1 VIKFVHAADLHL
13 DSPLSGLS
21 KYEGA
26 PVEQIRG
33 ATRRALENLVK
44 LCLEERVE
52 LLLIAGDLYD
62 GDWRDYSTGLFFNKQ
77 MSALRAGNVRVVW
90 IRGNHDAASKL
101 TAHLHLPE
109 NVRELSHKQPES
121 LVLEPLGVAVHGQGF
136 ETRDVTADLSSR
148 YPEPKRGLFNIGLLH
163 TALEGRAGHATYAP
177 CRLSALVDRGYDYFA
192 LGHVHTREVVSDKPW
207 IVFPGNLQGRHARE
221 TGAKGASLVSVENE
235 QVRSVEHRALDEVRW
250 HLAEADVSDERSL
263 DGVLERVREA
273 LNRAVAAS
281 DGRMSAIRVK
291 VVGASAAHE
300 LLASGS
306 ERLVE
311 EVRALTLDLS
321 GEAWLEKVEVGTRP
335 LGQRA
340 QLRAREDAIGELLR
354 GLGALARDDAALLE
368 LAAELVELK
377 RKLPPELRE
386 GPDAIDLDS
395 PEALRSLL
403 AEVEDTL
410 LPAVR
415 GSEDAAS

>member
-1 VIKFVHAADLHL
+1 MKFVHAADLHL
-13 DSPLSGLS
+13 DSPLAGLS

-44 LCLEERVE
+44 LCLAEQVQ
-52 LLLIAGDLYD
+52 LLVIAGDLYD

-77 MSALRAGNVRVVW
+77 MAVLRAAGVRVVW

-101 TAHLHLPE
+101 TAHLNLPD
-109 NVRELSHKQPES
+109 NVRELSHKKPDSFVIE
-121 LVLEPLGVAVHGQGF
+121 ELGVAVHGQGF
-136 ETRDVTADLSSR
+136 DVRDVTSDLSFR

-192 LGHVHTREVVSDKPW
+192 LGHVHTREVLSEKPW

-221 TGAKGASLVSVENE
+221 TGEKGASLVVVEHE

-250 HLAEADVSDERSL
+250 HVAQADVSSERSL

-273 LNRAVAAS
+273 LNAAIAAS
-281 DGRMSAIRVK
+281 DGRLAAIRVR
-291 VVGASAAHE
+291 VHGASAAHE
-300 LLASGS
+300 QLMSRY
-306 ERLVE
+306 ERVTE

-321 GEAWLEKVEVGTRP
+321 GEAWLEKVELATSP
-335 LGQRA
+335 LA
-340 QLRAREDAIGELLR
+340 HADLRERDDAIGELLR
-354 GLGALARDDAALLE
+354 GLTGIVQDDAALAE
-368 LAAELVELK
+368 LAGELAELK

-386 GPDAIDLDS
+386 GPEAIDLES
-395 PEALRSLL
+395 PEALRLLL
-403 AEVEDTL
+403 AEVEQTL
-410 LPAVR
+410 LPAVA
-415 GSEDAAS
+415 GSEGSAP

>member
-1 VIKFVHAADLHL
+1 MKFVHAADLHL

-44 LCLEERVE
+44 LCLSEGAE
-52 LLLIAGDLYD
+52 LLVIAGDLYD

-109 NVRELSHKQPES
+109 NVGELSYKKPDTFA
-121 LVLEPLGVAVHGQGF
+121 LEDLGVAVHGQGF
-136 ETRDVTADLSSR
+136 ETRDVTSDLSSR
-148 YPEPKRGLFNIGLLH
+148 YPEPRRGLFNIGLLH

-192 LGHVHTREVVSDKPW
+192 LGHVHTREVLSEQPW

-221 TGAKGASLVSVENE
+221 TGPKGASLVTVENE
-235 QVRSVEHRALDEVRW
+235 HVRSVEHRALDEVRW
-250 HLAEADVSDERSL
+250 HVAEADVSSERSL
-263 DGVLERVREA
+263 DGVLERVRES
-273 LNRAVAAS
+273 LNLAVAAS
-281 DGRMSAIRVK
+281 EGRLSAIRVR
-291 VVGASAAHE
+291 VSGASAAHE
-300 LLASGS
+300 LLASRS
-306 ERLVE
+306 ENLVE
-311 EVRALTLDLS
+311 QVRALTLDLS
-321 GEAWLEKVEVGTRP
+321 GEAWLEKVEVATRP
-335 LGQRA
+335 LAQRT
-340 QLRAREDAIGELLR
+340 QLREREDAIGEMLR
-354 GLGALARDDAALLE
+354 GLSNLARDDAALLE
-368 LAAELVELK
+368 LAGELVELK

-395 PEALRSLL
+395 PEALRRLL
-403 AEVEDTL
+403 AEVRDTL

-415 GSEDAAS
+415 GSEDAAL

>member
-1 VIKFVHAADLHL
+1 MKFVHAADLHL

-44 LCLEERVE
+44 LCLEERAQ

-109 NVRELSHKQPES
+109 NVRELSHKKPES

-136 ETRDVTADLSSR
+136 ETRDVTADLSLR

-192 LGHVHTREVVSDKPW
+192 LGHVHTREVLSDKPW

-335 LGQRA
+335 LAQRA

-368 LAAELVELK
+368 LAAELLELK

>member
-1 VIKFVHAADLHL
+1 MKFVHAADLHL
-13 DSPLSGLS
+13 DSPLAGLS

-44 LCLEERVE
+44 LCLSERAE
-52 LLLIAGDLYD
+52 LLVIAGDLYD

-101 TAHLHLPE
+101 TAHLNLPD
-109 NVRELSHKQPES
+109 NVRELSHKKPDS
-121 LVLEPLGVAVHGQGF
+121 FVLEDLGVAMHGQGF
-136 ETRDVTADLSSR
+136 DTRDVTADLSLR

-163 TALEGRAGHATYAP
+163 TALEGRAGHASYAP

-192 LGHVHTREVVSDKPW
+192 LGHVHTREVLSIEPW

-221 TGAKGASLVSVENE
+221 TGAKGATLVTVQHERVSA
-235 QVRSVEHRALDEVRW
+235 VEHRALDEVRW
-250 HLAEADVSDERSL
+250 HVAEADVSDERSL
-263 DGVLERVREA
+263 DGVLERVRES
-273 LNRAVAAS
+273 LNLSVLAS
-281 DGRMSAIRVK
+281 EGRLSAIRVR
-291 VVGASAAHE
+291 VSGASAAHE
-300 LLASGS
+300 QLVSRA
-306 ERLVE
+306 ERVTE
-311 EVRALTLDLS
+311 EVRALTLDLA
-321 GEAWLEKVEVGTRP
+321 GEAWLEKVELATRP
-335 LGQRA
+335 VAQRA
-340 QLRAREDAIGELLR
+340 ELREREDAIGEMLR
-354 GLGALARDDAALLE
+354 GLSNIAQDDAALVE
-368 LAAELVELK
+368 LAEELAELK

-395 PEALRSLL
+395 PEALRRLL
-403 AEVEDTL
+403 GEVEQTL

-415 GSEDAAS
+415 GSEDLAP

>member
-1 VIKFVHAADLHL
+1 MKFVHAADLHL

-44 LCLEERVE
+44 LCLTESAE
-52 LLLIAGDLYD
+52 LLVIAGDLYD

-109 NVRELSHKQPES
+109 NVRELSHKKPDTF
-121 LVLEPLGVAVHGQGF
+121 VLEDLGIAVHGQGF
-136 ETRDVTADLSSR
+136 ETREVTSDLSSR
-148 YPEPKRGLFNIGLLH
+148 YPEPRRGLFNIGLLH

-192 LGHVHTREVVSDKPW
+192 LGHVHTREVLSEKPW

-221 TGAKGASLVSVENE
+221 TGSKGASLVTVENE

-250 HLAEADVSDERSL
+250 HVAEADVSSERSL
-263 DGVLERVREA
+263 DGVLERVRES
-273 LNRAVAAS
+273 LNVAVAAS
-281 DGRMSAIRVK
+281 EGRLSAIRVR
-291 VVGASAAHE
+291 VAGASAAHE
-300 LLASGS
+300 LLAGRSDK
-306 ERLVE
+306 LVE
-311 EVRALTLDLS
+311 EVRALTLDLP
-321 GEAWLEKVEVGTRP
+321 GEAWLEKVELATRP
-335 LGQRA
+335 LSRRSE
-340 QLRAREDAIGELLR
+340 LREREDAIGELLR
-354 GLGALARDDAALLE
+354 GLSDLGQDEAALLE
-368 LAAELVELK
+368 LAGELLELK

-395 PEALRSLL
+395 PEALRRLL
-403 AEVEDTL
+403 AQVEDTL

-415 GSEDAAS
+415 GSEDAAP